1 MRIIAKGDDI
11 MEQALDF
18 MESFLNDEHIRDVY
32 DKIND
37 VKEEAME
44 EGKREN
50 AIETAKSM
58 LKDNMSIKMISK
70 YTGLS
75 KQEIEALR

>member
-18 MESFLNDEHIRDVY
+18 MESFLNDENIRDVY